1 MSSIDLI
8 IIFAYFSVVIF
19 IGILCRNQGS
29 LKDYFLGGRNVPWW
43 AAMFSGIATIV
54 SAVAYLGGP
63 GVAFAGNYTL
73 HQYRL
78 GMPLAIL
85 VICAVMLPLFY
96 YKQRFSIYEYFE
108 ERFDLRVRLFAS
120 GLFVLMK
127 TCFIGVAIYAPALVM
142 RQMFGVPIW
151 QMVVFVGVITT
162 IYTMIGGIKAV
173 IWTDSL
179 QLFVLIGGLIVV
191 GFLIIQRVEGGLET
205 ITAVAS
211 AEGKFRV
218 IDFSFDLTTTY
229 TFWGG
234 LIGGTFFM
242 LTQYGS
248 DQAELQRF
256 LATRSLKEA
265 RFAVASTMVF
275 AMMVGVGVFFIG
287 TMLFVF
293 YSQNPD
299 KGAFLISSSEVFPKF
314 IIEEMP
320 VGIRGLLVASVLSAA
335 MSTISSVLNSA
346 STVIVADFYNRFM
359 KEPASVRFARG
370 LTVLIGIIGIL
381 LGTVAGTL
389 GNILEVAMQISSFFG
404 GPLVGIFLAGMLSRQ
419 VHARAALPALILGFL
434 LSMAIMWLTPI
445 SFLWYAAFSASGT
458 WAFALILSFFL
469 SKAPQN

>member
-1 MSSIDLI
+1 MNWIDIVI
-8 IIFAYFSVVIF
+8 IIAYFSIVILV
-19 IGILCRNQGS
+19 GVMCRRQGS

-54 SAVAYLGGP
+54 SAVSYLGGP
-63 GVAFAGNYTL
+63 GIAFAGNYTL

-162 IYTMIGGIKAV
+162 LYTMVGGIKAV

-191 GFLIIQRVEGGLET
+191 GFLIVQQIDGGLAT
-205 ITAVAS
+205 ISSVAG
-211 AEGKFRV
+211 ANNKFQV
-218 IDFSFDLTTTY
+218 FDFSLDFTTTY

-234 LIGGTFFM
+234 LIGGAFFM

-265 RFAVASTMVF
+265 RVAVAATMVF

-293 YSQNPD
+293 YSQHPD

-314 IIEEMP
+314 IVEEMP
-320 VGIRGLLVASVLSAA
+320 VGIKGLLVASVLSAA

-346 STVIVADFYNRFM
+346 STVIVADFYNRFA
-359 KEPASVRFARG
+359 KKQASVRFARW
-370 LTVLIGIIGIL
+370 LTVLIGLIGIL
-381 LGTVAGTL
+381 LGT
-389 GNILEVAMQISSFFG
+389 
-404 GPLVGIFLAGMLSRQ
+404 
-419 VHARAALPALILGFL
+419 AA
-434 LSMAIMWLTPI
+434 
-445 SFLWYAAFSASGT
+445 
-458 WAFALILSFFL
+458 
-469 SKAPQN
+469 